1 MCQIQPRRISHFEE
15 EENMNFAGRDIITTE
30 DLTREDILHI
40 LDVSG
45 KMEEI
50 VVKES
55 ISTLLSDKMVAII
68 FLEPSTRTM
77 LSFVSAANRLSA
89 KVIQVAGAKSSSASK
104 GESLSDT
111 SRTVEGYV
119 DCIVIRQ
126 SQIGG
131 ARIVADAVDVPVIN
145 AGDGSSQH
153 PTQALLDMY
162 TIKKERG
169 TLEGLTVGMVG
180 DLKFGRTV
188 HSLSYALSHFKPTYL
203 YCSPKELSM
212 PEKIV
217 SDIKDRGIDVQIS
230 NSMDDALKADII
242 YMTRI
247 QRERF
252 DDPAEYEK
260 LKGSYVLT
268 REILKNAKKDTLIM
282 HPLPRVDEIAPEVDE
297 LPNAAYFRQ
306 AHNGVYLRMALL
318 ALVLDRA

>member
-1 MCQIQPRRISHFEE
+1 MS
-15 EENMNFAGRDIITTE
+15 FAGRDIITTE
-30 DLTREDILHI
+30 DLTKDDILHI
-40 LDVSG
+40 LDVSSR
-45 KMEEI
+45 MEEI
-50 VVKES
+50 VTKEK
-55 ISTLLSDKMVAII
+55 ISNLLADKMVAII

-89 KVIQVAGAKSSSASK
+89 KVISVAGAKSSSATK

-111 SRTVEGYV
+111 ARTVEGYV

-131 ARIVADAVDVPVIN
+131 AKIVADAVDIPVIN

-162 TIKKERG
+162 TIQKELG
-169 TLEGLTVGMVG
+169 TIEGLTIGMVG

-188 HSLSYALSHFKPTYL
+188 HSLSYALLHFNPTYL
-203 YCSPKELSM
+203 YCSPRELGM

-217 SDIKDRGIDVQIS
+217 SDMKNRGIDLQIS
-230 NSMDDALKADII
+230 NNMEDALQADII

-252 DDPAEYEK
+252 RDPAEYEK

-268 REILKNAKKDTLIM
+268 RDLLKKAKKDVLIM

>member
-1 MCQIQPRRISHFEE
+1 MGFS
-15 EENMNFAGRDIITTE
+15 GRDIISTE
-30 DLTREDILHI
+30 DLSREDILHI
-40 LDVSG
+40 LDVSRD
-45 KMEEI
+45 MEEL
-50 VVKES
+50 VERES
-55 ISTLLSDKMVAII
+55 ISTLLADKMVAII

-89 KVIQVAGAKSSSASK
+89 KVIQVAGAKSSSAAK

-111 SRTVEGYV
+111 ARTIEGYV

-131 ARIVADAVDVPVIN
+131 AEIVADAVDVPVIN

-162 TIKKERG
+162 TMKKEIG
-169 TLEGLTVGMVG
+169 SIEGLTIGMVG

-188 HSLSYALSHFKPTYL
+188 HSLSYALSHFNPTYL
-203 YCSPKELSM
+203 YCSPKELAM
-212 PEKIV
+212 PDKVV
-217 SDIKDRGIDVQIS
+217 SDMKERGIEIRIS
-230 NSMDDALKADII
+230 NSMEDALQADII

-260 LKGSYVLT
+260 LKGSYVLDKEVLK
-268 REILKNAKKDTLIM
+268 RARKNALIM
-282 HPLPRVDEIAPEVDE
+282 HPLPRVDEVAPEVDS

-306 AHNGVYLRMALL
+306 AHNGVYTRMALL
-318 ALVLDRA
+318 ALVLGRS

>member
-1 MCQIQPRRISHFEE
+1 MS
-15 EENMNFAGRDIITTE
+15 FAGRDIVTTE
-30 DLTREDILHI
+30 DLTREDILYI

-45 KMEEI
+45 KMEET
-50 VVKES
+50 VEKES
-55 ISTLLSDKMVAII
+55 ISTLLADKMVAII

-111 SRTVEGYV
+111 ARTVEGYA

-131 ARIVADAVDVPVIN
+131 AGIVADAVDVPVIN
-145 AGDGSSQH
+145 AGDGSSRH

-162 TIKKERG
+162 TIKKEIG
-169 TLEGLTVGMVG
+169 TIEGLTIGMVG

-217 SDIKDRGIDVQIS
+217 SDMKDRGIDVQIS
-230 NSMDDALKADII
+230 NSMEDALQADII

-268 REILKNAKKDTLIM
+268 RDILKKAKKDTLIM
-282 HPLPRVDEIAPEVDE
+282 HPLPRVDEISPEVDE

-306 AHNGVYLRMALL
+306 ARNGVYLRMALL
-318 ALVLDRA
+318 AMVLDRA

>member
-1 MCQIQPRRISHFEE
+1 MD
-15 EENMNFAGRDIITTE
+15 FAGRDIVSTE
-30 DLTREDILHI
+30 DLSKEDILHI
-40 LDVSG
+40 LDVSA

-50 VVKES
+50 VAKER
-55 ISTLLSDKMVAII
+55 ISTLLADKMVAII

-89 KVIQVAGAKSSSASK
+89 KVIQVAGAKSSSAAK

-111 SRTVEGYV
+111 ARTVEGYV

-131 ARIVADAVDVPVIN
+131 ARVVADAVDVPVIN

-162 TIKKERG
+162 TMQKEIG
-169 TLEGLTVGMVG
+169 TVEGLSIGMVG

-188 HSLSYALSHFKPTYL
+188 HSLSYALSHFNPTYL

-217 SDIKDRGIDVQIS
+217 SDMKDRGIDVKVS
-230 NSMDDALKADII
+230 NSMEDALKADII

-260 LKGSYVLT
+260 LKGSYVLS
-268 REILKNAKKDTLIM
+268 RDILKKAKKDALIM
-282 HPLPRVDEIAPEVDE
+282 HPLPRVDEIATEVDE

-318 ALVLDRA
+318 ALVLDRV

>member
-1 MCQIQPRRISHFEE
+1 MS
-15 EENMNFAGRDIITTE
+15 FAGRDIITTE
-30 DLTREDILHI
+30 DLTKDDILHI
-40 LDVSG
+40 LDVSSR
-45 KMEEI
+45 MEEI
-50 VVKES
+50 VTKEK
-55 ISTLLSDKMVAII
+55 ISNLLADKMVAII

-89 KVIQVAGAKSSSASK
+89 KVISVAGAKSSSAAK

-111 SRTVEGYV
+111 ARTVEGYV

-131 ARIVADAVDVPVIN
+131 AKIVADAVDVPVIN

-162 TIKKERG
+162 TIQKETG
-169 TLEGLTVGMVG
+169 TIEGLTIGMVG

-203 YCSPKELSM
+203 YCSPKELGM

-217 SDIKDRGIDVQIS
+217 SDMKDRGIDFQIS
-230 NSMDDALKADII
+230 NIMEDALQADII

-252 DDPAEYEK
+252 GDPAEYEK

-268 REILKNAKKDTLIM
+268 RDLLKKAKKDVLIM